1 MLPSVWTKSP
11 RQFSVAKGAGK
22 GYVLGALLRFS
33 LCMCHILS
41 SHTWSFG
48 CASRALTRRALPA
61 EAPACRS
68 LPACRPSG
76 SLGAQGPET
85 TQLPECWTEAVDTG
99 FPRRRFLAASAITA
113 SGLVLASSKPRTVF
127 AADGERQQESTND
140 QELPGGVVVLRVADV
155 TETMENVVLQAAAFQ
170 ESGLG
175 DAVVIGRTQMQQS
188 IKILLAKSKLEAI
201 PKSGLAVLKL
211 KSISRIAELGQGP
224 LTPEELKQMAKGYS
238 QARDAL
244 RPVFEQYPPDDIQA
258 FKLIFARMQ
267 AADRA
272 TMQAGQ
278 SPE

>member
-1 MLPSVWTKSP
+1 MLH
-11 RQFSVAKGAGK
+11 
-22 GYVLGALLRFS
+22 Y
-33 LCMCHILS
+33 
-41 SHTWSFG
+41 
-48 CASRALTRRALPA
+48 
-61 EAPACRS
+61 
-68 LPACRPSG
+68 
-76 SLGAQGPET
+76 
-85 TQLPECWTEAVDTG
+85 
-99 FPRRRFLAASAITA
+99 
-113 SGLVLASSKPRTVF
+113 
-127 AADGERQQESTND
+127 
-140 QELPGGVVVLRVADV
+140 
-155 TETMENVVLQAAAFQ
+155 LQAAAFQ

-188 IKILLAKSKLEAI
+188 IKILLAKSKLEVFILHPARTCTHVHTYTDADAQTRPQTLSLTCTCSHALSHTHANTNTHTHHTKVLYQWPDITLQHTATHCNTLQHTATRCNTLQHNATHYSTIRRCYISGPILHCNIQINSQSQIYQPPTFPTEPVTLLLLLLYPQAI